1 MTAMDSNKDKP
12 SILKSTRE
20 ANGLTI
26 EIVHE
31 ATKIPM
37 DALRAIEEGY
47 SVRILSPFY
56 YRGFIKIYSEFLDL
70 DVREV
75 YRQYSLDQPPPKP
88 TSLTTVSVKTGRMTA
103 PQQPNVLL
111 EQIQEWFAFVFKPTT
126 LKFIFKVIGFLLAFL
141 LLFKMAG
148 CIASH
153 MSKKGIS
160 PPKQIVQRI
169 NHESVQAQSENNK
182 VELAVRASKDI
193 WIRVKADDKVVFE
206 TILSKG
212 SMESWS
218 ANSRIELS
226 GRDLELLNMEV
237 NNKQIGFL
245 GGGDR
250 RVKRVLIT
258 QEGLTV
264 KK

>member
-1 MTAMDSNKDKP
+1 MA
-12 SILKSTRE
+12 
-20 ANGLTI
+20 
-26 EIVHE
+26 
-31 ATKIPM
+31 
-37 DALRAIEEGY
+37 
-47 SVRILSPFY
+47 
-56 YRGFIKIYSEFLDL
+56 
-70 DVREV
+70 
-75 YRQYSLDQPPPKP
+75 
-88 TSLTTVSVKTGRMTA
+88 A

-111 EQIQEWFAFVFKPTT
+111 EQTQEWFAFVFKPKT
-126 LKFIFKVIGFLLAFL
+126 LKFIFKVIGFLLVFL
-141 LLFKMAG
+141 LLFKIPG

-153 MSKKGIS
+153 MNKKRIS
-160 PPKQIVQRI
+160 GKYVGAPLVVARSDTRQVA
-169 NHESVQAQSENNK
+169 VQAQSENNK
-182 VELAVRASKDI
+182 VELAVRAFKDT

-218 ANSRIELS
+218 ANNRIELS

-250 RVKRVLIT
+250 RVRRVLIT